1 MFGFRKKAPVH
12 SVWDF
17 HFEVSDGDRDRLMP
31 MERQV
36 LAICDLRQEVQS
48 GGFDSY
54 FRYWGGDTAPLARSA
69 IGHLLG
75 RPWADLLAEAMSIFG
90 EVYPLDC
97 DSRTEQLE
105 VLDADATLNEFDT
118 RLYDLEPQQDSD
130 ALLTAALNT
139 ARTRPRSGRSF
150 ATRQNTSFPS

>member
-1 MFGFRKKAPVH
+1 MR

-17 HFEVSDGDRDRLMP
+17 HFEVADGERDRLMP

-54 FRYWGGDTAPLARSA
+54 FRYWGGDTAPLAQNA

-75 RPWADLLAEAMSIFG
+75 WPWANLLAEAMSIFG

-97 DSRTEQLE
+97 DLRTEQLK
-105 VLDADATLNEFDT
+105 VLDADATLDEFDT
-118 RLYDLEPQQDSD
+118 RLNDLEAQQDSD

-139 ARTRPRSGRSF
+139 ARTRPRPGKSF
-150 ATRQNTSFPS
+150 ATRRSTSFPS

>member
-1 MFGFRKKAPVH
+1 MFGFLKKAPVH
-12 SVWDF
+12 SVWEF
-17 HFEVSDGDRDRLMP
+17 HFEVADGERDRLMP

-36 LAICDLRQEVQS
+36 LAICDLRQEVGS
-48 GGFDSY
+48 GGFDRY
-54 FRYWGGDTAPLARSA
+54 FRYSGGDTAPQAQSA

-75 RPWADLLAEAMSIFG
+75 WPWVNLLAEAMSIFG

-105 VLDADATLNEFDT
+105 VLDADATLNEFDD
-118 RLYDLEPQQDSD
+118 RLYNLEAQQDSD

-139 ARTRPRSGRSF
+139 ARTGPRPGKSF
-150 ATRQNTSFPS
+150 ATR